1 MLLGTI
7 SVGMSLTDPNLQSHD
22 CVLSVAKK
30 LKRMSSNRIISL
42 FIMKYVL
49 NILIGHSI
57 GYLFNQKIMLLQHF
71 LSDRLLFALRKDAYQ
86 KERVLGV

>member
-1 MLLGTI
+1 MFLGTI
-7 SVGMSLTDPNLQSHD
+7 CVVMSLTDPNLKSHD
-22 CVLSVAKK
+22 CVLPVAKM

-57 GYLFNQKIMLLQHF
+57 GYLFNQKIMFLQHF
-71 LSDRLLFALRKDAYQ
+71 LSDRLLFVLRKDAYQ